1 MSVGLLFWVL
11 WVVWLVFN
19 LAVGGGYVAHEYGL
33 IGGTILYA
41 VLFGLLGWQ
50 VFGPVVHK

>member
-41 VLFGLLGWQ
+41 VLFGLLG
-50 VFGPVVHK
+50 